1 MACPLSALWHSLR
14 GKTGGNPHADPQAAA
29 HATPNSNDPQAISAA
44 SSAPSQPE
52 RRALLLGLGATGGA
66 LALGG
71 LAALRPAQAAADAT
85 SHAAAIF
92 PQEAK
97 QQRQPFYGVQ
107 QSGITTPQQAAMM
120 LVAFDVL
127 AADRVGLQR
136 LFAVLTERCAFLMQ
150 GGETPPVDNKLPP
163 LDSGIM
169 GQHIYPDNLTITV
182 SVGGSLFD
190 SRFGL
195 ARLKPRHLQKMT
207 RFPNDALDGKW
218 CHGDLLLQICA
229 NSSETVLHALR
240 DIIKHTPD
248 LLSVRWR
255 RDGFISAHAAASQG
269 QETPINLLGFKD
281 GTANPDTRQQTLM
294 NKILWVQPAHQEP
307 AWATHGSYQ
316 AVRLIRFRVEFWDRT
331 PLQEQEAI
339 FGRHRDTGAPL
350 GKSREHEDPD
360 YDSDPEGKR
369 IPLDSHIRLAN
380 PRTPE
385 SEKNLILRRGY
396 SYSAGITGSGQLD
409 MGLLF
414 VCYQANLEQGFIAVQ
429 KKLDGEP
436 LEEYI
441 KPFGGG
447 YFFTLPGVPAPG
459 HYFAQAL
466 LEAS

>member
-1 MACPLSALWHSLR
+1 MKAPHPVTTNNSEELASPSRRSL
-14 GKTGGNPHADPQAAA
+14 
-29 HATPNSNDPQAISAA
+29 
-44 SSAPSQPE
+44 
-52 RRALLLGLGATGGA
+52 LMGLGAAGGA

-71 LAALRPAQAAADAT
+71 LASRSALAAPKP
-85 SHAAAIF
+85 AAIL
-92 PQEAK
+92 PDDAK
-97 QQRQPFYGVQ
+97 LQKQPFYSQ
-107 QSGITTPQQAAMM
+107 YQRGITTPQQAAMM
-120 LVAFDVL
+120 LVAFDIL
-127 AADRVGLQR
+127 ATNKADLTR
-136 LFAVLTERCAFLMQ
+136 LFKLLTERCVFLMQ
-150 GGETPPVDNKLPP
+150 GGQPVQVDNKLPP

-169 GQHIYPDNLTITV
+169 GTQIYPDNLTITV
-182 SVGGSLFD
+182 SVGNALFD
-190 SRFGL
+190 ERFGL
-195 ARLKPRHLQKMT
+195 SGFKPKHLQQMT
-207 RFPNDALDGKW
+207 KFPNDSLDAKW

-255 RDGFISAHAAASQG
+255 RDGFISAHAAATQG

-281 GTANPDTRQQTLM
+281 GTGNPDTHQPSLM
-294 NKILWVQPAHQEP
+294 NKILWVNSAHHEP
-307 AWATHGSYQ
+307 DWATHGSYQ
-316 AVRLIRFRVEFWDRT
+316 AIRLIRFRVEFWDRT

-350 GKSREHEDPD
+350 GKRNEHDDPD
-360 YDSDPEGKR
+360 YGSDPEGKR

-385 SEKNLILRRGY
+385 TEKNLILRRGY
-396 SYSAGITGSGQLD
+396 SYSSGITGSGQLD

-414 VCYQANLEQGFIAVQ
+414 VCYQADLQAGFIAVQ
-429 KKLDGEP
+429 KKLNGEP

-459 HYFAQAL
+459 HYFAQSL
-466 LEAS
+466 LEAV